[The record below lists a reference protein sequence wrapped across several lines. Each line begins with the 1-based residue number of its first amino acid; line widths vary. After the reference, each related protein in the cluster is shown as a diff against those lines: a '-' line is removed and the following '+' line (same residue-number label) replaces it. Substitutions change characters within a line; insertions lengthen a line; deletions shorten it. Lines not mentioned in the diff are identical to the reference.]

1 MSETVQLLV
10 TCIVDTLYPQVG
22 EACVNI
28 FESAGIRVNF
38 PEGQTC
44 CGQPA
49 FNAGMR
55 DDARRMAE
63 HTIKVFEDTPGV
75 VVIPSGSCTGMI
87 RNHYDELFAGDPEWL
102 ARAKA
107 LSERS
112 FEFTEFLVDELGIT
126 DLGAFFPGKITY
138 HASCHLLRELGV
150 ERQPRTL
157 INAVRGS
164 EIIALPGSEEC
175 CGFGGV
181 FSLEHPEISG
191 AMVARKIA
199 NIESSGAELVV
210 ACDAGC
216 ITNINGGLHRG
227 KKTARA
233 IHIAELL
240 NQTEEKPDG
249 A

>member
-1 MSETVQLLV
+1 MTETVQLMV
-10 TCIVDTLYPQVG
+10 TCIVDTLFPQVG

-28 FESAGIRVNF
+28 LAGAGMKVNF
-38 PEGQTC
+38 PERQTC

-49 FNAGMR
+49 YNSGMR
-55 DDARRMAE
+55 ADAQRMAK
-63 HTIKVFEDTPGV
+63 HTIQVFEDAPGA

-87 RNHYDELFAGDPEWL
+87 RHHYQELFTGDPDWL

-112 FEFTEFLVDELGIT
+112 YEFTEFLVDVLGIT
-126 DLGAFFPGKITY
+126 DLGAFYPGKLTY
-138 HASCHLLRELGV
+138 HASCHLLRDLGV
-150 ERQPRTL
+150 DRQPRAL
-157 INAVRGS
+157 INAIRGS
-164 EIIALPGSEEC
+164 EFIELPGSEEC

-199 NIESSGAELVV
+199 HIEASQTELVV

-216 ITNINGGLHRG
+216 ITNINGGLHRY
-227 KKTARA
+227 KKAARA

-240 NQTEEKPDG
+240 TQTEEKPDG